1 MAKENKKPQSAEN
14 WIAALELAKK
24 DTKSWEIKGDKIVK
38 RYRDERTNG
47 DFTSGKKYNI
57 LWSNIQ
63 TLFPAVYSRKP
74 KAQCDRRYK
83 DKDPVGR
90 TAAQIL
96 ERSLQ
101 YEIDHYS
108 DYDSAIKNALRDRLL
123 PGRGV
128 AWVRYEQSGQ
138 ITDDVEAGDTTEPS
152 EAKAKTTEPATDEYD
167 EEFSPCDYVFWKDF
181 RTSPARTWEEVTW
194 VARRVYMEKEA
205 GIKRFSDDFKN
216 VPLSHEPIGLEDMDI
231 GQKDNMKKAI
241 VWEIY
246 NKPTKTVIWVAE
258 NYQNILD
265 ERDDPLQLDCFFPCP
280 KPLFAT
286 LTTESLIPVAD
297 YLQYQDQA
305 MELDQITDRIGKL
318 VDACKV
324 TGIYDASQPAIER
337 MLNEGY
343 DNALIPVDSWAMLAE
358 KGGLKGSVDW
368 FPLEMV
374 VNTLQQMYA
383 AREQVIQVI
392 YAVTGLSDIIRGAS
406 QASETATAQQIKS
419 NFASLRLKE
428 IQNSVAVF
436 ASEMLN
442 IKAQI
447 MCNFYKPETLMEM
460 SGIMGTE
467 DARFAEPAI
476 ELLKNGKLRDFRI
489 EVETDSL
496 VELDER
502 GEQESRTQFL
512 GAVGGFLKEA
522 IQAPPELAPL
532 MGEMLLFGVR
542 GFKVGR
548 DIENAFDEAMAQ
560 MKQPKPP
567 APDPEAAKAK
577 AAMQSQQM
585 QQQHEAQMEQMKAQL
600 TQASEQ
606 ARMQAD
612 QQIEAA
618 RAQATIATEQA
629 KLQYQFQADE
639 ANRNHAAQM
648 KQMEL
653 QHNNDF
659 EKWRVEY
666 ETNAKI
672 VIAELQA
679 KTTMQTSAM
688 SANNANPDSLT
699 QVNAE
704 TGASEPSNAL
714 AGLVDA
720 VNNSMTALVEAQ
732 NQKHI
737 EIVAALTRPKQAT
750 LSNGKTVT
758 IN

>member
-1 MAKENKKPQSAEN
+1 MKKEPRKSAEN
-14 WIAALELAKK
+14 WSAALELSKK
-24 DTKSWEIKGDKIVK
+24 DSKTWETKGDKIVK
-38 RYRDERTNG
+38 RYRDERGENT
-47 DFTSGKKYNI
+47 TSAGKKYNI

-96 ERSLQ
+96 ERALQ
-101 YEIDHYS
+101 YEIDHYN
-108 DYDSAIKNALRDRLL
+108 DYDSAIRNALRDRLL

-138 ITDDVEAGDTTEPS
+138 VTDDV
-152 EAKAKTTEPATDEYD
+152 TDEAAEPKQGNAELTEAPEADYD
-167 EEFSPCDYVFWKDF
+167 DEYSPCDYVFWKDF
-181 RTSPARTWEEVTW
+181 RMSPARTWEEVTW

-205 GIKRFSDDFKN
+205 LIKRFGEEFKD
-216 VPLSHEPIGLEDMDI
+216 VPLSHEPVGLDDMDI

-246 NKPTKTVIWVAE
+246 NKPTKTVIWIAE
-258 NYQNILD
+258 NYQYILD
-265 ERDDPLQLDCFFPCP
+265 ERKDPLELDCFFPCP

-305 MELDQITDRIGKL
+305 NELDEITQRIGKL

-324 TGIYDASQPAIER
+324 VGIYDASQPAIER
-337 MLNEGY
+337 MMNEGY

-368 FPLEMV
+368 FPLEQV
-374 VNTLQQMYA
+374 ANTLQQMYA
-383 AREQVIQVI
+383 AREQTIQVI

-428 IQNSVAVF
+428 IQNSVAMF
-436 ASEMLN
+436 ASELLN

-447 MCNFYKPETLMEM
+447 MCSFYRPETLIEM
-460 SGIMGTE
+460 SGIMGTD
-467 DARFAEPAI
+467 DAQFAEQAI
-476 ELLKNGKLRDFRI
+476 QLLKDGKLRDFRI
-489 EVETDSL
+489 EVASDSL

-512 GAVGGFLKEA
+512 GAVGGFLREA

-548 DIENAFDEAMAQ
+548 DIENAFDEAMA
-560 MKQPKPP
+560 KLKEPKPQQP
-567 APDPEAAKAK
+567 PPPDPAQIKAQADMQK
-577 AAMQSQQM
+577 HQLQLQADQQQSQIDMQM
-585 QQQHEAQMEQMKAQL
+585 EQQRLAMEAQSREREQQLQAQIETHRNEMEFQRQQQQQQHEAVMENMRI
-600 TQASEQ
+600 QAENQ
-606 ARMQAD
+606 TKILLAHIDRVTK
-612 QQIEAA
+612 IETAEIS
-618 RAQATIATEQA
+618 AQATLTAQQQSAAEN
-629 KLQYQFQADE
+629 ADGE
-639 ANRNHAAQM
+639 
-648 KQMEL
+648 
-653 QHNNDF
+653 
-659 EKWRVEY
+659 
-666 ETNAKI
+666 
-672 VIAELQA
+672 
-679 KTTMQTSAM
+679 
-688 SANNANPDSLT
+688 
-699 QVNAE
+699 
-704 TGASEPSNAL
+704 
-714 AGLVDA
+714 
-720 VNNSMTALVEAQ
+720 
-732 NQKHI
+732 
-737 EIVAALTRPKQAT
+737 
-750 LSNGKTVT
+750 
-758 IN
+758 